1 MCQQQ
6 PDRGLLGVVPFFAPP
21 QMSFFNCAGAPRLM
35 VRSLGRAIEFYDRVL
50 GFDPIDDGG
59 SEVRVRRARA
69 TLSLCQGERDALTA
83 RDGYSPWDLLIW
95 VRDCTSLCKEYCWR
109 GGEPTFFDAFGPI
122 SGGEEGLL
130 SSPHIMHI
138 EDPDEYVLRFVQ
150 ADAPADDSSVEIRR
164 LKSDRPSADN
174 TIGD

>member
-50 GFDPIDDGG
+50 GFDPIEDGG

-83 RDGYSPWDLLIW
+83 RDGHSPWVRSIVGEGESRHFSTLLDPS
-95 VRDCTSLCKEYCWR
+95 VVGRR
-109 GGEPTFFDAFGPI
+109 GF
-122 SGGEEGLL
+122 
-130 SSPHIMHI
+130 
-138 EDPDEYVLRFVQ
+138 
-150 ADAPADDSSVEIRR
+150 
-164 LKSDRPSADN
+164 
-174 TIGD
+174 